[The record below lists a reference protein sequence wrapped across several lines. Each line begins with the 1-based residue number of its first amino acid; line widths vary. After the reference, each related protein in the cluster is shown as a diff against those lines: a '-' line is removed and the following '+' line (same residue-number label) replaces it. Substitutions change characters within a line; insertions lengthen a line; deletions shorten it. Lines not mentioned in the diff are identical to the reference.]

1 MVEYMRQQVEL
12 AQQIVADELYVCDCE
27 HKWTTRWQQ
36 LNVYYMTC
44 LVIN

>member
-27 HKWTTRWQQ
+27 HKWIKCI
-36 LNVYYMTC
+36 LYALPCN
-44 LVIN
+44 